1 MTGFTSSQRRL
12 ALERLADD
20 LRPDL
25 HRYAA
30 RLMGS
35 VIDGEDVV
43 QDTFAR
49 ALVAIDDL
57 PMDTPLKPWLFRIAH
72 NRAIDL
78 LRHNRR
84 WPTESVDAA
93 PLIDNVDAEDVTL
106 RREAL
111 ALAVLRFAALSV
123 SQRAAVILKDILD
136 EPLAEIAG
144 LLDLSLDAVKAH
156 LARGRAQ
163 LRIVPPP
170 AVPPPPS
177 TEALHFAAL
186 FNRQDWTA
194 LRALLANDVRLNQA
208 RRPIRNGVAEVGHFF
223 NFYEANPPVR
233 LKPAWIDER
242 EVHLVFDVNQ
252 TKPSHF
258 MCITWVGGRILE
270 IRDHRYAGYILNGID
285 LWPAVL
291 PPQGEGG
298 AAG

>member
-1 MTGFTSSQRRL
+1 MTGFTSPERRL

-49 ALVAIDDL
+49 ALAAIDDL
-57 PMDTPLKPWLFRIAH
+57 PIDTPLKPWLFRIAH

-84 WPTESVDAA
+84 WPTKPVDAA
-93 PLIDNVDAEDVTL
+93 PLVDISDAEEDTL

-111 ALAVLRFAALSV
+111 GLAVSRFATLSV
-123 SQRAAVILKDILD
+123 PQRAAVILKDILD
-136 EPLAEIAG
+136 EPLAEIAA

-163 LRIVPPP
+163 LRIVPLP

-177 TEALHFAAL
+177 AEALHFAAL
-186 FNRQDWTA
+186 FNRQDWAA
-194 LRALLANDVRLNQA
+194 LRALLANDVRLNGPAAYPQRCGRGRTVLHLLRGLSA
-208 RRPIRNGVAEVGHFF
+208 CACVWNLPGSINGRFTWCLMSTIPSRVFHVHHLGRGEDPGNPRPSLCGL
-223 NFYEANPPVR
+223 YP
-233 LKPAWIDER
+233 ER
-242 EVHLVFDVNQ
+242 
-252 TKPSHF
+252 
-258 MCITWVGGRILE
+258 C
-270 IRDHRYAGYILNGID
+270 
-285 LWPAVL
+285 
-291 PPQGEGG
+291 
-298 AAG
+298 